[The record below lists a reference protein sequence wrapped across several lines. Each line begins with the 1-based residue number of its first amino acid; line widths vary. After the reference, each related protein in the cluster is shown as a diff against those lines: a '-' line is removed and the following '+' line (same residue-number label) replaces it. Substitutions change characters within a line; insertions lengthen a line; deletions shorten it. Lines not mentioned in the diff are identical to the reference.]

1 MPWGQDFLTESSKSR
16 ARPRYMLEHVPIS
29 GYLPGIG
36 LSRHSHSGWEGYPAT
51 ITRVG
56 SSVSAGQLT
65 VRSWSY
71 TTGSM
76 SIGLRSGHD
85 PRLNLPRGVL
95 VRLRVGYAGW
105 SDSDYETVWLG
116 QVQDCTQDIRQGVW
130 VLQVKSIVGALVS
143 RFSQASQ
150 EAALFYNLPAEST
163 LTSTY
168 TAGVS
173 TVLNL
178 ASTTGLQRL
187 TGGTYLVRVT
197 PDTGDP
203 FYVTSPT
210 LAALQLQTITAGAF
224 GTTDATA
231 SSGNRVEFLSYLP
244 KNPVEAALILLTSTG
259 NGVPSGPYDLA
270 PGSWGLALPPEYV
283 DTEDAER
290 TRDLVTAGIG
300 TYWDL
305 YTGDEQPDAAG
316 YINSFLR
323 PAGCWLAE
331 RQGAVT
337 VRAVETPGQYSYDIA
352 SIFDN
357 EIVDL
362 RYNTFDPNQP
372 VEYGVFNTFTTTG
385 GSTSPDSLSSRPMVD
400 RYEIDYTGIINTN
413 ENTWRLNLATRLGP
427 WYLWVG
433 ESFEITLRGWRL
445 ASLCPGDAVIVSSRY
460 LSVRSGIEGLS
471 LVTSVQPDWFGATT
485 KIRCVHSVN
494 MGEFPQ

>member
-1 MPWGQDFLTESSKSR
+1 MAWGQDFLTQSSKSR
-16 ARPRYMLEHVPIS
+16 ARPRYMLEHVPIP
-29 GYLPGIG
+29 GYLPGAG
-36 LSRHSHSGWEGYPAT
+36 LSRHSHSGWAGFPAT

-56 SSVSAGQLT
+56 SSVSAGHLT

-71 TTGSM
+71 TTGSL
-76 SIGLRSGHD
+76 SIGLRSNLD

-105 SDSDYETVWLG
+105 SDADYETVWLG
-116 QVQDCTQDIRQGVW
+116 QVQDITQDIRQGVW

-143 RFSQASQ
+143 RFSQTSQQAS
-150 EAALFYNLPAEST
+150 LFYSLPAETTVATTDYAAGAANLT
-163 LTSTY
+163 LAGTS
-168 TAGVS
+168 
-173 TVLNL
+173 
-178 ASTTGLQRL
+178 GLERL

-197 PDTGDP
+197 PNSGDP
-203 FYVTSPT
+203 FYVTSTT
-210 LAALQLQTITAGAF
+210 LVGNQLQTVTAGAF
-224 GTTDATA
+224 GTTDADA
-231 SSGNRVEFLSYLP
+231 DIGARVEFMAYLP
-244 KNPVEAALILLTSTG
+244 KNPVEAALTVLTSTG
-259 NGVPSGPYDLA
+259 AATNGTYDTAPS
-270 PGSWGLALPPEYV
+270 SWGLALPQEYV
-283 DTEDAER
+283 DAEDAER

-316 YINSFLR
+316 WLRSFLQT
-323 PAGCWLAE
+323 GGLWLAE

-337 VRAVETPGQYSYDIA
+337 VRAVEAPGQYSYEIA
-352 SIFDN
+352 SIFDS

-372 VEYGVFNTFTTTG
+372 VEYGVFNTYTAAG

-400 RYEIDYTGIINTN
+400 RYEIDYTGVINTN
-413 ENTWRLNLATRLGP
+413 ESTWRTNLASRLGP

-485 KIRCVHSVN
+485 RIRCVHNVN